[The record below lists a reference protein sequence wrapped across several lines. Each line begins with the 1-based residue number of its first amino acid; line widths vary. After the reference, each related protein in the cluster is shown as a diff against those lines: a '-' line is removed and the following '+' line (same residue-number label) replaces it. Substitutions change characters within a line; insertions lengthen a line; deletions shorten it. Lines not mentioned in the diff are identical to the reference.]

1 MPQSVGKCF
10 HMPTNCAI
18 FLTMTKRPSAHGRLA
33 DLPLFFRA
41 DDLAEAGLTRHQFPS
56 LLRRGEIQRVARGL
70 YRRTDRPVT
79 EMETLLMVASMVPNG
94 IFCLL
99 TALRVHEIGTQSPAE
114 VWVAIEHKARE
125 PKIRPWKGRFLRWTG
140 VSLTYGVEERI
151 VEGVRFRITSPAR
164 TIVDCFRFRNK
175 IGLDVALEALHDGLR
190 TNSVAVGEITR
201 AAQACQAWTV
211 IKPYL
216 ESAVA

>member
-1 MPQSVGKCF
+1 MPQNVGNRF
-10 HMPTNCAI
+10 RMPTICAI
-18 FLTMTKRPSAHGRLA
+18 FLIMTKRPSAHGRLE
-33 DLPLFFRA
+33 DLPLFLRA
-41 DDLAEAGLTRHQFPS
+41 DDMAEVGLTRHQIPS
-56 LLRRGEIQRVARGL
+56 LLRRGEVRRVARGL

-114 VWVAIEHKARE
+114 VWVAIDHKARE

-140 VSLTYGVEERI
+140 VSLTHGVEERTI
-151 VEGVRFRITSPAR
+151 EGVQFHITSPTR

-190 TNSVAVGEITR
+190 TGTVAVGEITR
-201 AAQACQAWTV
+201 VAQACQAWTV

>member
-1 MPQSVGKCF
+1 
-10 HMPTNCAI
+10 
-18 FLTMTKRPSAHGRLA
+18 MTKRPSAHRRLE

-41 DDLAEAGLTRHQFPS
+41 DDMAEVGLTRHQIPS
-56 LLRRGEIQRVARGL
+56 LLRRGEVRRVARGL

-114 VWVAIEHKARE
+114 VWVAIDHKARE

-140 VSLTYGVEERI
+140 VSLTHGVEERTI
-151 VEGVRFRITSPAR
+151 EGVQLHITSPTR

-190 TNSVAVGEITR
+190 TGTVAVGEITR
-201 AAQACQAWTV
+201 VAQACQAWTV

>member
-1 MPQSVGKCF
+1 VSWQGHWGTGKELKGETER
-10 HMPTNCAI
+10 MARELRDN
-18 FLTMTKRPSAHGRLA
+18 
-33 DLPLFFRA
+33 
-41 DDLAEAGLTRHQFPS
+41 
-56 LLRRGEIQRVARGL
+56 LLRRGEVRRVARGL

-79 EMETLLMVASMVPNG
+79 EMETLLMVARMVPDG

-114 VWVAIEHKARE
+114 VWVAIGHKARE
-125 PKIRPWKGRFLRWTG
+125 PKIRPWKGRFLPWTG
-140 VSLTYGVEERI
+140 VSLTYGVEDRTMG
-151 VEGVRFRITSPAR
+151 GVRFRITSPAR
-164 TIVDCFRFRNK
+164 TIADCFRFRNK
-175 IGLDVALEALHDGLR
+175 IGLDVALEALNDGLR
-190 TNSVAVGEITR
+190 TGTAAVGDITR

>member
-1 MPQSVGKCF
+1 
-10 HMPTNCAI
+10 
-18 FLTMTKRPSAHGRLA
+18 MTKPPSASGDLP

-41 DDLAEAGLTRHQFPS
+41 EDLKDVGVTRHQIPS
-56 LLRRGEIQRVARGL
+56 LLRRGEVRRVARGL

-79 EMETLLMVASMVPNG
+79 EMETLLMVARMVPDG
-94 IFCLL
+94 IVCLL

-114 VWVAIEHKARE
+114 VWLAIGHKARE

-140 VSLTYGVEERI
+140 VSLTYGVEDRTM
-151 VEGVRFRITSPAR
+151 EGVRFRITSPAR

-175 IGLDVALEALHDGLR
+175 IGLDVALEALNDGLR
-190 TNSVAVGEITR
+190 TGAAAVGDITR
-201 AAQACQAWTV
+201 AAQACQAWAV

-216 ESAVA
+216 ESAIA

>member
-1 MPQSVGKCF
+1 
-10 HMPTNCAI
+10 MPTNCAI
-18 FLTMTKRPSAHGRLA
+18 FLIMKKRLPAPRRLA
-33 DLPLFFRA
+33 DLPLFFRT
-41 DDLAEAGLTRHQFPS
+41 DDLAEVGLTRHQIPS
-56 LLRRGEIQRVARGL
+56 LLRRGEVQRVARGL

-79 EMETLLMVASMVPNG
+79 EMETLLMVARMVPNG
-94 IFCLL
+94 VFCLL

-125 PKIRPWKGRFLRWTG
+125 PKTGPWKARFLRWTG
-140 VSLTYGVEERI
+140 VSLTYGVEERT

-190 TNSVAVGEITR
+190 AKSVAVGEITR

>member
-1 MPQSVGKCF
+1 MSWQGHWGTGKELKGETER
-10 HMPTNCAI
+10 MARELRDN
-18 FLTMTKRPSAHGRLA
+18 
-33 DLPLFFRA
+33 
-41 DDLAEAGLTRHQFPS
+41 
-56 LLRRGEIQRVARGL
+56 LLRRGELRRVARGL
-70 YRRTDRPVT
+70 YRRTDRPAT
-79 EMETLLMVASMVPNG
+79 EMETLRMVARMVPAG

-99 TALRVHEIGTQSPAE
+99 TALRVHEVGTQSPAE
-114 VWVAIEHKARE
+114 VWVAIGHKARE

-140 VSLTYGVEERI
+140 VSLTYGVEDRTM
-151 VEGVRFRITSPAR
+151 EGVRFRITSPAR

-175 IGLDVALEALHDGLR
+175 IGLDVALEALNDGLR
-190 TNSVAVGEITR
+190 TGAAAVGDITR